1 MIYCSLCD
9 FGGKKLHL
17 TKEIYAMQDKKEL
30 VEELRKAVLGSD
42 FDEND
47 PEKNRTQFKE
57 ETNSLVIKDQRP
69 INMVKEEEVP
79 VMSEEELFA
88 KLLQQTRSEKRK

>member
-1 MIYCSLCD
+1 
-9 FGGKKLHL
+9 
-17 TKEIYAMQDKKEL
+17 MQDKKEL

-57 ETNSLVIKDQRP
+57 ETNSLVIKDQLSVT
-69 INMVKEEEVP
+69 MEEKEEVP

>member
-1 MIYCSLCD
+1 MR
-9 FGGKKLHL
+9 KP
-17 TKEIYAMQDKKEL
+17 T
-30 VEELRKAVLGSD
+30 ELRKAVLGSD

-57 ETNSLVIKDQRP
+57 ETNSLVIKDQLSVT
-69 INMVKEEEVP
+69 MEEKEEVP